1 MTVYTCEP
9 NLEAMLSCIYDA
21 WASGKGHRNIRLALE
36 PVGQY
41 SFMDEYIHVDE
52 DSDKA
57 RKVMDAVCLK
67 ISQYVY
73 SELTY
78 TGMAYEEDALD
89 NIYHV
94 MILGFAYG
102 PNVLDMVHYKDVM
115 RNREI
120 RVRLEKEVCGFKDFT
135 RFHEVKKSVYVAH
148 IEPKSRL
155 LPMLAE
161 HFEDRMPSEH
171 WMIIDDIHKEAV
183 VHPKD
188 EHYYFWKLN
197 DDEFEQLLVTENEN
211 DEYTDMWKTFFDS
224 IAIKERKNIAC
235 QNNLFPK
242 WKRKHAVEFL

>member
-1 MTVYTCEP
+1 MTVYTCLP
-9 NLEAMLSCIYDA
+9 NIDAMLTCIYDA
-21 WASGKGHRNIRLALE
+21 WASGKGHQNIRLALE

-41 SFMDEYIHVDE
+41 SFTDEYIFVEENHA
-52 DSDKA
+52 KA
-57 RKVMDAVCLK
+57 EKVMNAVNFK
-67 ISQYVY
+67 ISPHVY
-73 SELTY
+73 SELAFAA
-78 TGMAYEEDALD
+78 MAYEEDVLD
-89 NIYHV
+89 NIFHV

-102 PNVLDMVHYKDVM
+102 ANVLEMVHYKDVM

-120 RVRLEKEVCGFKDFT
+120 RTRLGKEVCSFKEFV
-135 RFHEVKKSVYVAH
+135 RFHEIKKSVYVAH

-155 LPMLAE
+155 LPAIAD

-171 WMIIDDIHKEAV
+171 WMIVDDTHKEAV

-188 EHYYFWKLN
+188 EHYYFWYLN
-197 DDEFEQLLVTENEN
+197 DDEFEQLLLTENEN

-242 WKRKHAVEFL
+242 WKRKHAVEFM